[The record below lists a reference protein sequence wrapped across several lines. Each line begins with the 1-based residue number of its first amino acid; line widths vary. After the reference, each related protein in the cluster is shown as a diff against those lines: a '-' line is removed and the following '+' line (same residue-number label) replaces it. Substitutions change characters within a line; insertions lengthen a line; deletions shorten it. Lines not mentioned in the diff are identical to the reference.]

1 MSSEDSSCHP
11 RRPMNVL
18 PAENVLT
25 TSRIAR
31 SFSAYL
37 NTMSSRAAVAR
48 AEFADV
54 LGQVAQNM
62 QVGAFRKMDGCE
74 MFEIKLSSLSTRTVI
89 TRRSL

>member
-48 AEFADV
+48 AEFVDV

-62 QVGAFRKMDGCE
+62 QVGAFQNGWMRNVCCQ
-74 MFEIKLSSLSTRTVI
+74 FEIKLSSLSTR
-89 TRRSL
+89 RLK